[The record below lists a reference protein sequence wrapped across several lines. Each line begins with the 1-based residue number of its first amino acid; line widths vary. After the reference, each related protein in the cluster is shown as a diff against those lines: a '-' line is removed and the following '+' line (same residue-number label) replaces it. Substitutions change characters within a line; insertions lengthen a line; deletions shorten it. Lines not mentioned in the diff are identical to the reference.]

1 MKVETVL
8 WEFYDVGVPPWLQE
22 LRQNKSVERVLFY
35 LAQRNE
41 VNIDELGFPIFNILL
56 YNLSPLPS
64 FSVVLQSLVK
74 FYFLIQ
80 KVIQIT
86 NFHKLEIFYFLNL
99 KLHKILWLLPVNN
112 KTKFAERVHF
122 QSRPVIVLRV
132 NDGPV
137 GVLEYFWLLEK
148 F

>member
-99 KLHKILWLLPVNN
+99 KLHKIL
-112 KTKFAERVHF
+112 
-122 QSRPVIVLRV
+122 
-132 NDGPV
+132 
-137 GVLEYFWLLEK
+137 
-148 F
+148 